1 MSISDNLH
9 KIKKT
14 INKSVT
20 LVTVSKNKSNLNIL
34 EAYNNGQRIFGENKV
49 QS

>member
-20 LVTVSKNKSNLNIL
+20 LVTVSKNKSNLNIVEL
-34 EAYNNGQRIFGENKV
+34 TIMAKEFLVK
-49 QS
+49 